1 MSDANKENAGGNKK
15 LSKEERKAA
24 RQQQQIQQQQTDE
37 DDYSAGLYGL
47 LPLIQSK
54 IKVERV
60 LHNISDLN
68 VSLAEQ
74 KVWIRGRLF
83 TSRSKGKQCF
93 FTIRQRFFTIQA
105 LVSVNEEI
113 SKGMVKF
120 IAE

>member
-24 RQQQQIQQQQTDE
+24 RQQQQTQQQQIDE
-37 DDYSAGLYGL
+37 DDYSAGRYGV

-54 IKVERV
+54 EKVEKV
-60 LHNISDLN
+60 LHNISDLTE
-68 VSLAEQ
+68 SLADQ

-93 FTIRQRFFTIQA
+93 FTIRQRFCTIQA
-105 LVSVNEEI
+105 LVSVDEQT
-113 SKGMVKF
+113 SKKMVKF